1 MGVSRIGSIPIEVLQ
16 IIIFIILVLIK
27 TITHVL
33 LTDHMS
39 REEGKSMGAF
49 KLIFAA
55 LFDNLHMLGFAYF
68 SGSLLT
74 KNSLE

>member
-1 MGVSRIGSIPIEVLQ
+1 MGVSRIGSIPIEILQ

-27 TITHVL
+27 AITYVL
-33 LTDHMS
+33 LTDNMS
-39 REEGKSMGAF
+39 REEGKSMGVF
-49 KLIFAA
+49 KLTFAA
-55 LFDNLHMLGFAYF
+55 IFDNLHMLGFAYF

>member
-1 MGVSRIGSIPIEVLQ
+1 
-16 IIIFIILVLIK
+16 
-27 TITHVL
+27 
-33 LTDHMS
+33 
-39 REEGKSMGAF
+39 MGAF